1 MTRSEFSKPLAVSC
15 QCPDCKLPVA
25 QIQGDTLIIK
35 ARHHGQPH
43 VSVFSLAEIIL
54 LLKANA
60 VQSESQTGA

>member
-1 MTRSEFSKPLAVSC
+1 MTKCELSKPQAVCC

-25 QIQGDTLIIK
+25 QIQGNTLIIK

-43 VSVFSLAEIIL
+43 VSVFSLAEIIR

-60 VQSESQTGA
+60 VQSENQTGA